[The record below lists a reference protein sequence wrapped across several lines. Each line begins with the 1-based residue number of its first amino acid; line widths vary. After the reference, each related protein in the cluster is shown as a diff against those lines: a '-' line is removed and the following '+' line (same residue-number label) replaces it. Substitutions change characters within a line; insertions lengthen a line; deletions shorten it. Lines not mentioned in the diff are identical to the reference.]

1 MNTTSR
7 RKILVIDDEGEHFQA
22 LKPQLEESG
31 FFVFICKKVDQ
42 LAQACKSAVYDLVL
56 IDIDR
61 QDIIWQDL
69 VEMLVEGIG
78 ILTPIIIMTQNVRVE
93 SLTQALRAGVSDFVI
108 KPIQL
113 DTILDI
119 FNHHIVK
126 NKKRVLNYDLTHSL
140 RMLNNKYTF
149 YPEDYL
155 GNNVVKYIFFDIQKC
170 LNIHPIKKNEI
181 YLVIDEAISNAF
193 LHGIWQLTDEEC
205 QLDEEPLQALIKQK
219 NKEATAKGWVDVE
232 VLLDKKTSKLE
243 ITIKDTGNGFDY
255 TRYTEN
261 MSSNN
266 HQAVTGRGLFLIH
279 SLAEKMAFEEG
290 GTVIRIV
297 LNIVKA

>member
-22 LKPQLEESG
+22 LKPQLEASG
-31 FFVFICKKVDQ
+31 FFVYICKKVDQ

-61 QDIIWQDL
+61 PDLVWQDL

-78 ILTPIIIMTQNVRVE
+78 IHSPIIFMTQNMGIE
-93 SLTQALRAGVSDFVI
+93 SLTQALRAGVSDFI
-108 KPIQL
+108 QKPIEI
-113 DTILDI
+113 DAVVDI
-119 FNHHIVK
+119 FNHHII
-126 NKKRVLNYDLTHSL
+126 NNMKRVLGYELTHTL
-140 RMLNNKYTF
+140 RVLHNKYIF

-170 LNIHPIKKNEI
+170 LNIHPLKKNEI

-205 QLDEEPLQALIKQK
+205 QLDEIPLQALIKQK
-219 NKEATAKGWVDVE
+219 NKEAKTKGWVNVE
-232 VLLDKKTSKLE
+232 VLLDKKTNKLE
-243 ITIKDTGNGFDY
+243 IAIKDSGNGFDY
-255 TRYTEN
+255 ASYLEN
-261 MSSNN
+261 MNSNN
-266 HQAVTGRGLFLIH
+266 HHAVTGRGLFLIH
-279 SLAEKMAFEEG
+279 SLAERVGFEEG
-290 GTVIRIV
+290 GTRIV
-297 LNIVKA
+297 IVVNIANA